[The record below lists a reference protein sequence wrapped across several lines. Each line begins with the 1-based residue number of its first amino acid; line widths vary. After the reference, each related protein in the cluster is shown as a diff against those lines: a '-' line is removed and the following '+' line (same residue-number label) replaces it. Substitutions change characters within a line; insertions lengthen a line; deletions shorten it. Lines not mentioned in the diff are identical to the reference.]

1 MDKTPKLFTPL
12 DAGALHLK
20 NRVVMAPLT
29 RNRALRDGDVPAP
42 LAVDYYRQRAG
53 NGLIVTEG
61 TQISPTGQGYV
72 WTPGIYS
79 DAQLAGWRAVTDAVH
94 AAGGTIVAQI
104 WHVGRVSHVT
114 LQPGGAA
121 PVGPS
126 ALRAETRTFDGT
138 NFTPVSEPRALDLAE
153 IPGIVADY
161 ARAARNAREAGFD
174 GIEIHGANGY
184 LVDQFMRPSA
194 NTRTDAYG
202 GSVENRTRFVEEVV
216 AATAEA
222 IGGDRVGIRLSPFSP
237 ANGVVVDET
246 APETF
251 ARAIERIAPYG
262 LAFLHMVEGATGGP
276 RTLPDGTPIEA
287 PIAALRALFP
297 GAYIANNGYDRATAI
312 DAVASGRADA
322 VAFGK
327 LALANP
333 DLAERLRRN
342 APLNEP
348 DKATFYGGDARGYTD
363 YPTLAEV
370 DA

>member
-1 MDKTPKLFTPL
+1 MEEKLFTPL
-12 DAGALHLK
+12 QAGALHLK

-29 RNRALRDGDVPAP
+29 RNRAIPGGGDVPAP
-42 LAVDYYRQRAG
+42 LAVDYYRQRAAD
-53 NGLIVTEG
+53 GLIITEG
-61 TQISPTGQGYV
+61 TQVSPTGQGYI

-79 DAQLAGWRAVTDAVH
+79 AAQIDGWRPVTEAVH

-104 WHVGRVSHVT
+104 WHVGRVSHVS
-114 LQPGGAA
+114 LQPDGVA

-138 NFTPVSEPRALDLAE
+138 SFTPVSEPRALDLAE
-153 IPGIVADY
+153 IPQVVADF
-161 ARAARNAREAGFD
+161 AQAARNAREAGFD
-174 GIEIHGANGY
+174 GVEIHGANGY
-184 LVDQFMRPSA
+184 LIDQFMRPSA
-194 NTRTDAYG
+194 NHRSDAYG

-246 APETF
+246 APEIF

-262 LAFLHMVEGATGGP
+262 LAFLHMVEGTTGGP
-276 RTLPDGTPIEA
+276 RTIPEGASIE
-287 PIAALRALFP
+287 ALRALFP
-297 GAYIANNGYDRATAI
+297 GAYIANNGYDRAMAI
-312 DAVASGRADA
+312 EAVESGRADA

-333 DLAERLRRN
+333 DLVERLRRN

-348 DKATFYGGDARGYTD
+348 DKATFYGGDAHGYTD

-370 DA
+370 EA

>member
-1 MDKTPKLFTPL
+1 MTAKLFTPL
-12 DAGALHLK
+12 QAGRLHLK

-61 TQISPTGQGYV
+61 AQVSPSGQGYA

-79 DAQLAGWRAVTDAVH
+79 PAQIEGWRPVTEAVH
-94 AAGGTIVAQI
+94 AAGGTIVIQI
-104 WHVGRVSHVT
+104 WHVGRVSHVS

-126 ALRAETRTFDGT
+126 ALSADSKTFDGQGFVAT
-138 NFTPVSEPRALDLAE
+138 SDPRALALDE
-153 IPGIVADY
+153 IPVVVADF
-161 ARAARNAREAGFD
+161 AQAARNAVEAGFD

-184 LVDQFMRPSA
+184 LIDQFMRPSA
-194 NTRTDAYG
+194 NVRTDGYG
-202 GSVENRTRFVEEVV
+202 GSVENRTRFLEEVV
-216 AATAEA
+216 EAVAGA
-222 IGGDRVGIRLSPFSP
+222 IGGDRTGLRLSPFSP

-246 APETF
+246 AQEIF
-251 ARAIERIAPYG
+251 GRGIERIAPYG
-262 LAFLHMVEGATGGP
+262 LAYLHMVEGATGGS
-276 RTLPDGTPIEA
+276 RELPPGASIDT
-287 PIAALRALFP
+287 LRALFP
-297 GAYIANNGYDRATAI
+297 GAYIANNGYDRDMAI
-312 DAVASGRADA
+312 AAVETGRADA

-333 DLAERLRRN
+333 DLAERLRQD
-342 APLNEP
+342 AALN
-348 DKATFYGGDARGYTD
+348 DADRATFYGGGAEGYTD
-363 YPTLAEV
+363 YPALVPA

>member
-1 MDKTPKLFTPL
+1 MERTPKLFTPL

-29 RNRALRDGDVPAP
+29 RNRALREGDVPAP

-53 NGLIVTEG
+53 DGLIISEG
-61 TQISPTGQGYV
+61 TQIGATGQGYI

-79 DAQLAGWRAVTDAVH
+79 AAQIDGWRKVTDAVH

-104 WHVGRVSHVT
+104 WHVGRVSHVS

-126 ALRAETRTFDGT
+126 ARRAETRTFDGKE
-138 NFTPVSEPRALDLAE
+138 FTPVSEPRALALDE
-153 IPGIVADY
+153 IPGVVADY
-161 ARAARNAREAGFD
+161 AQAARNAREAGFD

-262 LAFLHMVEGATGGP
+262 LAYLHMVEGVTGGP
-276 RTLPDGTPIEA
+276 RTLPEGASIE
-287 PIAALRALFP
+287 ALRALFP
-297 GAYIANNGYDRATAI
+297 GAYIANNGYTREMAI
-312 DAVASGRADA
+312 EAVESGRADA

-333 DLAERLRRN
+333 DLVERLRRN
-342 APLNEP
+342 APLNDP
-348 DKATFYGGDARGYTD
+348 DKPTFYGGDEQGYTD

-370 DA
+370 EA

>member
-1 MDKTPKLFTPL
+1 MVEKLFTPL
-12 DAGALHLK
+12 RAGALDLR

-29 RNRALRDGDVPAP
+29 RNRALPEGNVPAP

-53 NGLIVTEG
+53 DGLIISEG
-61 TQISPTGQGYV
+61 TQVSPTGQGYI
-72 WTPGIYS
+72 WTPGMHS
-79 DAQLAGWRAVTDAVH
+79 AAQIDGWQRVTEAVH

-104 WHVGRVSHVT
+104 WHVGRVSHVS

-121 PVGPS
+121 PLGPS

-138 NFTPVSEPRALDLAE
+138 GFVPVSEPRALALDE
-153 IPGIVADY
+153 IPGVIADY

-194 NTRTDAYG
+194 NHRTDAYG

-216 AATAEA
+216 AATAQA

-237 ANGVVVDET
+237 ANGVVVDE
-246 APETF
+246 AAAETF
-251 ARAIERIAPYG
+251 ARAIERIAHYG

-276 RTLPDGTPIEA
+276 RTLPDGSPVEA

-297 GAYIANNGYDRATAI
+297 GVYIANNGYDRAMAI
-312 DAVASGRADA
+312 AAVESGHADA
-322 VAFGK
+322 IAFGK

-333 DLAERLRRN
+333 DLVERLRRD
-342 APLNEP
+342 APLNQA

-370 DA
+370 AA

>member
-1 MDKTPKLFTPL
+1 MERTPKLFTPL

-29 RNRALRDGDVPAP
+29 RNRALREGDVPAP

-53 NGLIVTEG
+53 DGLIISEG
-61 TQISPTGQGYV
+61 TQIGATGQGYI

-79 DAQLAGWRAVTDAVH
+79 AAQIDGWRKVTDAVH

-104 WHVGRVSHVT
+104 WHVGRVSHVS

-126 ALRAETRTFDGT
+126 AHRAETRTFDGKE
-138 NFTPVSEPRALDLAE
+138 FTPVSEPRALALDE
-153 IPGIVADY
+153 IPGVVANY
-161 ARAARNAREAGFD
+161 AQAARNAREAGFD

-262 LAFLHMVEGATGGP
+262 LAYLHMVEGVTGGP
-276 RTLPDGTPIEA
+276 RTLPEGASIE
-287 PIAALRALFP
+287 ALRALFP
-297 GAYIANNGYDRATAI
+297 GAYIANNGYTREMAI
-312 DAVASGRADA
+312 EAVESGRADA

-333 DLAERLRRN
+333 DLVERLRRN
-342 APLNEP
+342 APLNDP
-348 DKATFYGGDARGYTD
+348 DKPTFYGGDEQGYTD

-370 DA
+370 EA

>member
-1 MDKTPKLFTPL
+1 MERTPKLFTPL

-29 RNRALRDGDVPAP
+29 RNRALREGDVPAP

-53 NGLIVTEG
+53 DGLIISEG
-61 TQISPTGQGYV
+61 TQIGATGQGYI

-79 DAQLAGWRAVTDAVH
+79 AAQIDGWRKVTDAVH

-104 WHVGRVSHVT
+104 WHVGRVSHVS

-121 PVGPS
+121 SVGPS
-126 ALRAETRTFDGT
+126 AHRAETRTFDGKE
-138 NFTPVSEPRALDLAE
+138 FTPVSEPRALALDE
-153 IPGIVADY
+153 IPGVVADY
-161 ARAARNAREAGFD
+161 AQAARNAREAGFD

-251 ARAIERIAPYG
+251 ARAIERIAHYG
-262 LAFLHMVEGATGGP
+262 LAYLHMVEGVTGGP
-276 RTLPDGTPIEA
+276 RTLPEGASIE
-287 PIAALRALFP
+287 ALRALFP
-297 GAYIANNGYDRATAI
+297 GAYIANNGYTREMAI
-312 DAVASGRADA
+312 EAVESGRADA

-333 DLAERLRRN
+333 DLVERLRRN
-342 APLNEP
+342 APLNDP
-348 DKATFYGGDARGYTD
+348 DKATFYGGDEQGYTD

-370 DA
+370 EA